1 MQKKLIS
8 INKLLLDLNNP
19 RFSNA
24 PDNQRDAIKEMVNIQ
39 GSKLVVLA
47 KDIVDYGLDP
57 SASLIVVKDED
68 DKLIVAEGN
77 RRLTTLKLLN
87 NPDLIPENTTTKKIK
102 SLVSTNPDLPTKVDC
117 VIYEFGDDDYE
128 HWVSLLHSGQNNG
141 RGRVEWSSQEKETY
155 DARHGNGSYQH
166 QLLAFIKLEE
176 SISSNIKNNVGQLS
190 ITNISRLTGDPY
202 VRECLGINPPSQGIL
217 YCYTSKELLVAK
229 INKLASIMLEKDE
242 KGKAEFTVDRIR
254 HKKDRADFMEQLEFY
269 PVEQK
274 LEKPWKVNKPSSY
287 TPISTTPTDTA
298 HQTPTESDP
307 AQEGQQ
313 TNTVHPQNAQT
324 SPTDSSTPGTPNFP
338 ATDTP
343 SDKAK
348 SKNLLPNRKMLVPP
362 SIKLTIPNSKINGV
376 FKELKNKLN
385 FDEQPYSI
393 SVMFRVFIELSVGS
407 YIEENNIVLP
417 EKKKGLSDKVIAVSE
432 HLRNTGKI
440 TSAED
445 RTIKAISGTNFKQE
459 GAIQQYIHNPS
470 MHPDKPALN
479 TLWSNLEPLFKGIWS

>member
-19 RFSNA
+19 RFSNT

-39 GSKLVVLA
+39 GSKLAVLA

-57 SASLIVVKDED
+57 SASLIVIKDED
-68 DKLIVAEGN
+68 GKLIVAEGN
-77 RRLTTLKLLN
+77 RRLTTLKLLH
-87 NPDLIPENTTTKKIK
+87 NPDIIPENATTKKIK
-102 SLVSTNPDLPTKVDC
+102 SLMSTNPDLPTKVDC

-141 RGRVEWSSQEKETY
+141 RGRVEWSAQEKQTY
-155 DARHGNGSYQH
+155 DARHGNGSFQH

-176 SISSNIKNNVGQLS
+176 SIHPDIKNRVGQLS

-217 YCYTSKELLVAK
+217 YCYTPKEVLVDK

-274 LEKPWKVNKPSSY
+274 LEKPWKVNKPDSY
-287 TPISTTPTDTA
+287 SPTPTTSVDDKP
-298 HQTPTESDP
+298 QITPEPTPNQES
-307 AQEGQQ
+307 
-313 TNTVHPQNAQT
+313 QT
-324 SPTDSSTPGTPNFP
+324 SPVQPQNSKLSSTDSV
-338 ATDTP
+338 TP
-343 SDKAK
+343 SAPSKSETNTQNGAQK

-362 SIKLTIPNSKINGV
+362 SVKLTIPNSKINGV
-376 FKELKNKLN
+376 FRELKNRLN

-393 SVMFRVFIELSVGS
+393 SVMFRVFIELSVGA
-407 YIEENNIVLP
+407 YIEENSIVLP
-417 EKKKGLSDKVIAVSE
+417 DKKRGLSDKVIAVSE
-432 HLRNTGKI
+432 HLRKAGKI
-440 TSAED
+440 NSAED

-479 TLWSNLEPLFKGIWS
+479 TLWSNLEPLFKGIWP

>member
-19 RFSNA
+19 RFSNT
-24 PDNQRDAIKEMVNIQ
+24 PDNQRDAIQEMVNIQ
-39 GSKLVVLA
+39 GSKLAVLA

-57 SASLIVVKDED
+57 SASLIVIKDED
-68 DKLIVAEGN
+68 GKFIVAEGN

-87 NPDLIPENTTTKKIK
+87 NPDLIPENATTKKIK

-117 VIYEFGDDDYE
+117 VIYEFGDDGYE
-128 HWVSLLHSGQNNG
+128 HWISLLHSGQNNG

-155 DARHGNGSYQH
+155 EARHGNGSYQH

-176 SISSNIKNNVGQLS
+176 SISSNIKNNLGQLN
-190 ITNISRLTGDPY
+190 ITNVSRLTGDPY

-217 YCYTSKELLVAK
+217 YCYTSKEKLVSK
-229 INKLASIMLEKDE
+229 INKLISIMLEKDE
-242 KGKAEFTVDRIR
+242 KGKPEFTVNRIR

-287 TPISTTPTDTA
+287 TPASTTPIDTA
-298 HQTPTESDP
+298 PQTPVAPAP

-313 TNTVHPQNAQT
+313 TVEVHPQ
-324 SPTDSSTPGTPNFP
+324 SPTEGSTSEASNDP
-338 ATDTP
+338 ATDKP
-343 SDKAK
+343 SDKPK
-348 SKNLLPNRKMLVPP
+348 SKNLLPHRKMLVPP

-376 FKELKNKLN
+376 FRELKNRLN

-393 SVMFRVFIELSVGS
+393 SVMFRVFIELSVGA
-407 YIEENNIVLP
+407 YIEENSIVLP
-417 EKKKGLSDKVIAVSE
+417 DKKKGLSDKVIAVSE
-432 HLRNTGKI
+432 HLRKAGKI
-440 TSAED
+440 NNAED